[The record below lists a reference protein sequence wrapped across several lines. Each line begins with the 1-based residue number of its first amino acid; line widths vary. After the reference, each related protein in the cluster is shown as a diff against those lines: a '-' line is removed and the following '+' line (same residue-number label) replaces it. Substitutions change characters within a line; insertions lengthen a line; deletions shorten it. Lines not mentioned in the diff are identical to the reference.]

1 MSTVIPLYVG
11 VLSQA
16 KRGGET
22 ILHRDRGCGYLARFD
37 APLAT
42 AAQRQEGR
50 LRLLRG
56 DDTRAKGRR
65 SARRGTRSRPRDTD
79 PVTLEEWR
87 ARQSDQ
93 TLGKDSP
100 E

>member
-1 MSTVIPLYVG
+1 MSTEIPLYVG
-11 VLSQA
+11 ALRQG

-37 APLAT
+37 ARLAT

-50 LRLLRG
+50 LCLLCG
-56 DDTRAKGRR
+56 DDTKAKGRR
-65 SARRGTRSRPRDTD
+65 SARRGSRTRPRDTE

-93 TLGKDSP
+93 TLSKEGP